1 MDRYKIPKE
10 YEECTRNIE
19 EKTGKHL
26 SPYLAQSILREA
38 NENTETENPILY
50 ANKFMDELKEKSF
63 YFIKE
68 VTRNM
73 IIEAEMYCELKP

>member
-10 YEECTRNIE
+10 YKDCVENIE
-19 EKTGKHL
+19 EKTGKYL
-26 SPYLAQSILREA
+26 SPYLSQALLREVT
-38 NENTETENPILY
+38 ENTKTENPSIY
-50 ANKFMDELKEKSF
+50 ASKFIEELKGKSF

-73 IIEAEMYCELKP
+73 MVEAEMYSELKN